1 MISLYLILVLDLSRT
16 HWEELLICALKMF
29 MIIHKHCLMHDV
41 IFDIYFLRHLLFDTN
56 HFMHLFLNNYPTI
69 FRWE

>member
-1 MISLYLILVLDLSRT
+1 
-16 HWEELLICALKMF
+16 
-29 MIIHKHCLMHDV
+29 MHDV